1 MAWLK
6 CLTDVVTRER
16 YLCDTETGISY
27 RRTVGSLVW
36 PCGDRNGCV
45 TVLGET
51 RSRQNVLG
59 GRHDVRLLAEKCSAD
74 VSELVEY
81 IELCTMAFVVLSWA
95 TPLSDTRAYLLDDKN
110 DERRRARKPI
120 IKFDDP
126 QGWHG
131 KGEGLMAFYHAL
143 VQRRTLSEKT
153 LFLGDECEGAS
164 FIGKMENEDIS
175 CKPTDYPAAAALFFA
190 LAEID
195 VNPMADWADRGNV
208 SSYGGPADL
217 IGGY

>member
-74 VSELVEY
+74 VSELTEY

-110 DERRRARKPI
+110 DERRRARKSI

-143 VQRRTLSEKT
+143 VQRRTRSEKS

-195 VNPMADWADRGNV
+195 VNPMADWADRGSV

>member
-110 DERRRARKPI
+110 DERRRARKSI

-143 VQRRTLSEKT
+143 VQRRTRSEKS

-195 VNPMADWADRGNV
+195 VNPIADWADRGSV

>member
-45 TVLGET
+45 AVLGET

-110 DERRRARKPI
+110 DERRRARKSI

-143 VQRRTLSEKT
+143 VQRRTRSEKS

-195 VNPMADWADRGNV
+195 VNPMADWADRGSV

>member
-6 CLTDVVTRER
+6 CLTDVVTRQR
-16 YLCDTETGISY
+16 YLCDMETGISY

-36 PCGDRNGCV
+36 PCGNRNGCV
-45 TVLGET
+45 TVLGES

-59 GRHDVRLLAEKCSAD
+59 GRHDVRLLAEQYSAD
-74 VSELVEY
+74 VSKLVDFVELY
-81 IELCTMAFVVLSWA
+81 TMTFVVRSWA
-95 TPLSDTRAYLLDDKN
+95 TPLSDTRAFMLDDKN
-110 DERRRARKPI
+110 DERRRARKPMI
-120 IKFDDP
+120 RFDDP

-153 LFLGDECEGAS
+153 LFLGKDCEGANA
-164 FIGKMENEDIS
+164 IGKMQAEDMTD
-175 CKPTDYPAAAALFFA
+175 KPTDYPAAAALYFA

-195 VNPMADWADRGNV
+195 LNAMSEWEDRESLAGA
-208 SSYGGPADL
+208 PADE

>member
-110 DERRRARKPI
+110 DERRRARKSI

-143 VQRRTLSEKT
+143 VQRRTLSEKS
-153 LFLGDECEGAS
+153 LFFGKNSSAADE
-164 FIGKMENEDIS
+164 IGKLQAEDMTG
-175 CKPTDYPAAAALFFA
+175 KPTDYPAAAALFFA